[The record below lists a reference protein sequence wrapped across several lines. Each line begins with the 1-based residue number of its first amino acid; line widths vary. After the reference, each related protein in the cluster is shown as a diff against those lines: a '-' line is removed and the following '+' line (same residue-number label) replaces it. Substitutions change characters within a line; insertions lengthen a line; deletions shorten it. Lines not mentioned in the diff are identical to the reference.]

1 MAGPRLAGVDPKRR
15 ARASSFVDWTQL
27 ALWRDA
33 SLLQWKMLMGKL
45 KTVKS
50 PLSEIAEVTASP
62 GDLGSLAV
70 AAMATS
76 FGGVAQGREPD

>member
-1 MAGPRLAGVDPKRR
+1 ME
-15 ARASSFVDWTQL
+15 
-27 ALWRDA
+27 DA
-33 SLLQWKMLMGKL
+33 DGEAEDR
-45 KTVKS
+45 
-50 PLSEIAEVTASP
+50 LSEIAEVTASP